1 MVFRGRL
8 RTLLSRCRALLRRRR
23 DDEALDDEIDLHLS
37 LLEQRFIERG
47 LTVDEARREARRAF
61 GGVQQLRES
70 HRDGRGFAWLTEIAQ
85 DGSYAVRMLRRQ
97 PLFTSAAVLTLALG
111 IGANTAVFSVVDAV
125 LLRPLPYPAPDR
137 VERLGWYWNDRGPA
151 IAAMA
156 PYKYQYLR
164 DHARAFEHLAVWQA
178 ATRDLGLRGTA
189 GPKSVVRVSNEFFS
203 VVGSQPALGRTF
215 TDAEQQ
221 PGAAGVAVLTDAC
234 WAAQFGRD
242 PSVLGKTLLL
252 DERPHTVVGVMPQ
265 AFAFPELSAPVDV
278 IVPLA
283 LAADPRDLGANYSVI
298 GRVRPGV
305 DRNSVQADLDRVFD
319 QLRRERPELF
329 SDARERA
336 VLMTF
341 EEINLAGVVRPGH
354 EQPHAVE
361 GGPQVGAGR
370 GALGLDQA
378 RLPHGEAD
386 GR

>member
-1 MVFRGRL
+1 LF
-8 RTLLSRCRALLRRRR
+8 RRRR

-37 LLEQRFIERG
+37 LLEQRFIDRG

-97 PLFTSAAVLTLALG
+97 PLFTSAAIVTLALG
-111 IGANTAVFSVVDAV
+111 IGANTAVFSVVEAV

-151 IAAMA
+151 IGAMA

-178 ATRDLGLRGTA
+178 ATRDLGLRGAA

-221 PGAAGVAVLTDAC
+221 PGAGGRRGSDRRVLGRAIRPRSVGARKDSPARRAASHRRRRHAAGVRLPRAVGAGRRDRAARTDRGPPRSGSELLGDRPR
-234 WAAQFGRD
+234 AA
-242 PSVLGKTLLL
+242 
-252 DERPHTVVGVMPQ
+252 
-265 AFAFPELSAPVDV
+265 
-278 IVPLA
+278 
-283 LAADPRDLGANYSVI
+283 
-298 GRVRPGV
+298 GV
-305 DRNSVQADLDRVFD
+305 DRNSLTSGSRSR
-319 QLRRERPELF
+319 LRSIAAANVRNCSPT
-329 SDARERA
+329 RA
-336 VLMTF
+336 S
-341 EEINLAGVVRPGH
+341 APC
-354 EQPHAVE
+354 
-361 GGPQVGAGR
+361 
-370 GALGLDQA
+370 
-378 RLPHGEAD
+378 
-386 GR
+386 